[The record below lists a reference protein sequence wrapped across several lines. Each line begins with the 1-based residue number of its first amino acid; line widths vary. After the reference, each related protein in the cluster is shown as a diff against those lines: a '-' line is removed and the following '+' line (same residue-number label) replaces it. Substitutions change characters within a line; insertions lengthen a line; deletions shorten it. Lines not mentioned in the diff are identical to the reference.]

1 MTPTLIINTFHQ
13 CLNINKYY
21 PYCNNSPSVMLMNMY
36 YFFLKIMDNG
46 KCPHPVLGFSG
57 SLLRLTKNQVKMV
70 LGWENLLGEKPP

>member
-1 MTPTLIINTFHQ
+1 
-13 CLNINKYY
+13 
-21 PYCNNSPSVMLMNMY
+21 MLMNMY